1 MQEGKVIVSGG
12 LTNRY
17 EKKKSKRQERER
29 YTQLNAEFHRIAR
42 REKKASLNEQC
53 QETEENN
60 RMGTTRDNIQ
70 EHWRYQGN
78 IHARLGVI
86 KDRNNKDLTEAEE
99 I

>member
-17 EKKKSKRQERER
+17 EKKKSKRQERKGR
-29 YTQLNAEFHRIAR
+29 IYQLNAEFHRIAR

-78 IHARLGVI
+78 ISCKVGRDKGQ
-86 KDRNNKDLTEAEE
+86 KQ
-99 I
+99 